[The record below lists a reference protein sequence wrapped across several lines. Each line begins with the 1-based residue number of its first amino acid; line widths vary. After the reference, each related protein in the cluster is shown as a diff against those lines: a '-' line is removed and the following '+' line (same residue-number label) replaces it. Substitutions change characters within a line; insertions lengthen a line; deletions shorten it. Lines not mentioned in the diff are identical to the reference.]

1 MKKRSKPYDAL
12 VKNLDDLLAPC
23 LAQDWPNLPV
33 DRAEG
38 SYVYGR
44 DGRQYLDFLA
54 GFGACNVGH
63 NHPRVV
69 ATARDQIDEGMKIF
83 SEAVLAAQKES

>member
-1 MKKRSKPYDAL
+1 MKENNRPFDTL
-12 VKNLDDLLAPC
+12 VKNIDNLLAPC

-38 SYVYGR
+38 CYVYGR
-44 DGRQYLDFLA
+44 DGRQYLDFLS

-63 NHPRVV
+63 NHPRIV
-69 ATARDQIDEGMKIF
+69 ASARDQIDEGLKIF
-83 SEAVLAAQKES
+83 TAAVLEAQK